1 MASLL
6 LRNPEAIVSCGGQD
20 ELGVN
25 VGQAMD
31 GRASNDKER
40 TAGIAARLV
49 RECLTR

>member
-25 VGQAMD
+25 VGQAD
-31 GRASNDKER
+31 RKS
-40 TAGIAARLV
+40 V
-49 RECLTR
+49 V

>member
-20 ELGVN
+20 ELVVN
-25 VGQAMD
+25 VGQALV
-31 GRASNDKER
+31 GSSSNDKVR